1 MPPQPSSLIPLS
13 TVPAR
18 PLDLSCLGFPH
29 PNAARAGWRP
39 RRLTWCSQE
48 LFLTFR
54 RFSRARA
61 PSSACSPHRSATLIP
76 KCAHVP
82 LAPTPPRYPG
92 PPCCPSILQTSVA
105 PTERELRELPSYPP
119 PSPPRPQHP
128 PPASSPP
135 AQPVGSVTAAAEA
148 RAPRERPA
156 EEETLHGW
164 LRHRPPSRLQGQ
176 RRMAAAEARPESA
189 AGVGRARR
197 GRGEALGGLLSRSFK
212 ACLSHSVALR
222 PAWTPTL
229 PAERAWDSVGSPI
242 PTAPPP
248 STHPP
253 VRVIYT
259 RAPLS
264 GRFPIRNID
273 PGRGPR
279 AASIPLRL
287 GI

>member
-119 PSPPRPQHP
+119 PE
-128 PPASSPP
+128 PPAPP
-135 AQPVGSVTAAAEA
+135 A
-148 RAPRERPA
+148 PA
-156 EEETLHGW
+156 TRLFPASPACR
-164 LRHRPPSRLQGQ
+164 LRDSR
-176 RRMAAAEARPESA
+176 RRSPGPAGA
-189 AGVGRARR
+189 AGRR
-197 GRGEALGGLLSRSFK
+197 GDAAWLAPTPASLAAPGATEDGGR
-212 ACLSHSVALR
+212 
-222 PAWTPTL
+222 
-229 PAERAWDSVGSPI
+229 
-242 PTAPPP
+242 
-248 STHPP
+248 
-253 VRVIYT
+253 
-259 RAPLS
+259 
-264 GRFPIRNID
+264 
-273 PGRGPR
+273 
-279 AASIPLRL
+279 
-287 GI
+287 